1 MPRFEPFVGIRYRS
15 ESLRADA
22 VIAPPYDVIDG
33 AERAQLAS
41 RSPYNSVLLEL
52 PEDDPLTGRDRYRV
66 AAELFAQW
74 QDEGVIVADAQPG
87 FYGYRM
93 IFAGPDS
100 GEKTTTG
107 VIGALG
113 LEPRS
118 SGEVLPHEVTTPK
131 AKTDRADLLRATGVN
146 LSPIWGLTPAQ
157 GLADLAGE
165 PIGAIAAVDA
175 DGVTHELW
183 PITDKARHGQ
193 ISALVAS
200 APVVIADG
208 HHRYEVAVAHHADS
222 PEPRTVPGSGSGYV
236 MALLVELAPG
246 QLNVGAIH
254 RLLSGLPGDIDVAEA
269 LSTFFDLEP
278 IPPPDNAI
286 TAQMEAAGALALVT
300 ASQTWLMRPRP
311 STSAAAAADLDS
323 SRLDVALRSLPYHEV
338 SYQHGWDRVTAAVRS
353 KQAQAGVLL
362 RPASVAQVAATA
374 SGGVR
379 MPAKTTYFYPKPRTG
394 MVFRS
399 LGPTVD
405 DTPSQAPSLR

>member
-15 ESLRADA
+15 ERFHPDD

-33 AERAQLAS
+33 AERAELAS

-52 PEDDPLTGRDRYRV
+52 PEDDAPTGRDRYQV
-66 AAELFAQW
+66 ATELFTQW
-74 QDEGVIVADAQPG
+74 QDEGVLVADAQPG

-93 IFAGPDS
+93 IFAGPD
-100 GEKTTTG
+100 GKERTTTG

-131 AKTDRADLLRATGVN
+131 AKTDRADLLRAVGAN

-165 PIGAIAAVDA
+165 PNGAITAVDA
-175 DGVTHELW
+175 EGVTHELW
-183 PITDKARHGQ
+183 PITNQARHAQ

-208 HHRYEVAVAHHADS
+208 HHRYEVAMAHHADS
-222 PEPRTVPGSGSGYV
+222 PEPQAVPGSGSGYV
-236 MALLVELAPG
+236 MALVVELAPE
-246 QLNVGAIH
+246 QLNVSAIH
-254 RLLSGLPGDIDVAEA
+254 RLLSGLPDDFDLAEA
-269 LSTFFDLEP
+269 ISAFFDLEP
-278 IPPPDNAI
+278 SPPPDGEI
-286 TAQMEAAGALALVT
+286 TARMEAAGALALVT
-300 ASQTWLMRPRP
+300 PSQAWLMRPRP
-311 STSAAAAADLDS
+311 STSSAAAADLDS
-323 SRLDVALRSLPYHEV
+323 SRLDVALHALPHHEV
-338 SYQHGWDRVTAAVRS
+338 RYQHGWDRVTATVSAR
-353 KQAQAGVLL
+353 QAQAGVLL

-374 SGGVR
+374 SGDVR
-379 MPAKTTYFYPKPRTG
+379 MPAKTTYFHPKPRTG

-399 LGPTVD
+399 LGPSD
-405 DTPSQAPSLR
+405 